1 MGVDPREGRFTVE
14 FEVAG
19 TLPLSSLQGGTEA
32 QGPGAM
38 AKVDA
43 CCAGSLS
50 PPGLPVSSAG
60 GGPAGSAQGEAS
72 SSPESWPVL
81 HS

>member
-1 MGVDPREGRFTVE
+1 
-14 FEVAG
+14 
-19 TLPLSSLQGGTEA
+19 
-32 QGPGAM
+32 M

-43 CCAGSLS
+43 CCAGSLC

-60 GGPAGSAQGEAS
+60 RGPAGSAQGEAS